1 MTPPTPDVAGGPHG
15 RGPGAALAECFRDEW
30 PKLVA
35 AGARITGDVGAA
47 EEIVQEVL
55 VTALARWPFAGVPER
70 PGAWLLTAVRNRARN
85 LVRDRGRARAR
96 QDAIAPLAVAE
107 PAAASREPIADDRL
121 RLMFVACHPVLAPE
135 AQVALTLRLIGGL
148 STRQIARAFLQSEA
162 TVAQRLV
169 RAKRA
174 LADAAVPFAVPPR
187 AEWPQRLPAVLGT
200 VYLIFNEGYAAADG
214 ASLTRGDLCEE
225 ALRLGRLV
233 TELLPAVGEAHG
245 LVALME
251 LHAARLAARV
261 GDDGGLVLLADQD
274 RDRWDRSRIA
284 AGLAELEQATS
295 LGERGPLTLQAELA
309 ACHATAPD
317 WAATDWRRIV
327 ELYDQLAAVAPSPV
341 VALNRAVALAMLHG
355 PEHGLRELDT
365 LIEDGDLDG
374 YHLLWA
380 TRADLLRRSG
390 RPGDAAEAYR
400 RAIAIAGNPVEQ
412 RYLAD
417 RLAECE
423 APTNQKGA

>member
-1 MTPPTPDVAGGPHG
+1 MTPTPPGAGAGA
-15 RGPGAALAECFRDEW
+15 GAALAGCFRDEW

-35 AGARITGDVGAA
+35 GAARITGDVGAA

-70 PGAWLLTAVRNRARN
+70 PGAWLMTATRNRARN
-85 LVRDRGRARAR
+85 HVRDQSRALAR
-96 QDAIAPLAVAE
+96 QDALAPLAGVEAA
-107 PAAASREPIADDRL
+107 PAGAGPIADDRL
-121 RLMFVACHPVLAPE
+121 RLIFVACHPVLAPE

-148 STRQIARAFLQSEA
+148 STRQIARAFLQPEA

-169 RAKRA
+169 RAKRT
-174 LADAAVPFAVPPR
+174 LADTRVPFAVPP
-187 AEWPQRLPAVLGT
+187 ADEWAQRLPAVLGT
-200 VYLIFNEGYAAADG
+200 VYLIFNEGYATADG
-214 ASLTRGDLCEE
+214 TSLTRDDLCEE

-233 TELLPAVGEAHG
+233 GELLPSVAEVHG
-245 LVALME
+245 LIALME
-251 LHAARLAARV
+251 LHVARSATRV
-261 GDDGGLVLLADQD
+261 DDDGRLVLLADQA
-274 RDRWDRSRIA
+274 RDRWDRARIA
-284 AGLAELEQATS
+284 AGLAALERAKG
-295 LGERGPLTLQAELA
+295 LGAPGPLTLQAELA
-309 ACHATAPD
+309 ACHATAPS
-317 WAATDWRRIV
+317 WEATDWAQIV
-327 ELYDQLAAVAPSPV
+327 GLYDRLAAVAPSPV

-355 PEHGLRELDT
+355 PEHGLRELDA
-365 LIEDGDLDG
+365 LVEDGDLDG

-380 TRADLLRRSG
+380 ARADLLRRCG

-400 RAIAIAGNPVEQ
+400 RALALAGNPVEQ